1 MNNAKQMPKK
11 SIASAL
17 ILLLWVLIAI
27 WPAPVEARHHACP
40 PQRKPLK
47 AEQYVKLYAKEA
59 QRQQR
64 KYGVPASI
72 TLAQGMLESGNGS
85 SYLAVVANNHFGIK
99 AYSRGWKGKVVHCDD
114 DARQEPFCK
123 FSSVAEGFEYHST
136 FLRDNPRYAPLF
148 RLDVEDYEGW
158 AKGLKKCGYATNP
171 RYATLLIDLIER
183 HHLDYY
189 DVPSKRFI
197 DSPHRLYQTAKG
209 RRGLKYVRAHANDDL
224 SYIAREFDV
233 SRRQLRRWNDLP
245 RKHTLREGEIVYV
258 EPKRRRADKAHP
270 VHTVRAG
277 ESLRSIS
284 QAYGVTVAS
293 LIKRNRL
300 ASAQVAVGQRLELR

>member
-1 MNNAKQMPKK
+1 MNTAKQKPKK
-11 SIASAL
+11 STRTPL
-17 ILLLWVLIAI
+17 RLLLWALIAI
-27 WPAPVEARHHACP
+27 CPALAAARHNACP
-40 PQRKPLK
+40 PQRKPL
-47 AEQYVKLYAKEA
+47 AADEYIRLYAREA

-72 TLAQGMLESGNGS
+72 TLAQGMLESAYGS

-148 RLDVEDYEGW
+148 KLDIEDYEGW

-171 RYATLLIDLIER
+171 KYAHLLIALIEK

-189 DVPSKRFI
+189 DVSSKRYI
-197 DSPHRLYQTAKG
+197 ESPHRLYVTGSG
-209 RRGLKYVRAHANDDL
+209 RRGLKYVRANAHDDL
-224 SYIAREFDV
+224 SYIAREFNV
-233 SRRQLRRWNDLP
+233 TRRQLRRWNDLP
-245 RKHTLREGEIVYV
+245 RKHTLREGDIIYLEA
-258 EPKRRRADKAHP
+258 KHRRADKAYP
-270 VHTVRAG
+270 THTVRTG
-277 ESLRSIS
+277 ESLHSIA
-284 QAYGVTVAS
+284 QTYGVKVSS
-293 LIKRNRL
+293 LIKRNHL
-300 ASAQVAVGQRLELR
+300 ASPQVTAGQRLELR

>member
-1 MNNAKQMPKK
+1 MKTAKQNPKK
-11 SIASAL
+11 NVAAAL
-17 ILLLWVLIAI
+17 CLLLWAVFAI
-27 WPAPVEARHHACP
+27 CPPPAAARHNACP
-40 PQRKPLK
+40 PQRKPMT

-72 TLAQGMLESGNGS
+72 TLAQGMHESAFGS

-136 FLRDNPRYAPLF
+136 FLRDSPRYASLF
-148 RLDVEDYEGW
+148 KLDVEDYEGW

-171 RYATLLIDLIER
+171 KYAALLIDLIEK

-189 DVPSKRFI
+189 DVPSKRYI

-209 RRGLKYVRAHANDDL
+209 RKGLKYVRAHADDDL

-245 RKHTLREGEIVYV
+245 RKHTLREGEIIYL
-258 EPKRRRADKAHP
+258 EAKRRRADKAHP
-270 VHTVRAG
+270 THTVRAG
-277 ESLRSIS
+277 ESLRSVA
-284 QAYGVTVAS
+284 QTYGVTVS
-293 LIKRNRL
+293 SVVKRNGL
-300 ASAQVAVGQRLELR
+300 TTAQVRTGQVLKLR